1 MTRWLV
7 WAALGAGVG
16 IASAASAGEAV
27 DRALDASGVTDVSI
41 TVRRGAVE
49 VLGGDATG
57 VQVSGT
63 LDDRS
68 EAFVFERV
76 GDSIEIEDRVP
87 ENLRGGEGT
96 RLTVRV
102 PTGVRVRAALV
113 SAHLTVTG
121 VDGGGRLH
129 TVSGDIVAKALGGD
143 VSVGTVSGDM
153 EIEHAGPALRVA
165 AVSGDVIARTQTT
178 DVDVETVSG
187 DASVDNEGTLRRG
200 GMSTVSGDLDLVTA
214 FAADGD
220 LSLETVSGD
229 IALTLRGAVDARI
242 EVDAGPGGEIENGL
256 DGRIVREDRAGPG
269 ESLTQSLGKGSGEI
283 EASTVSGTVALRQ
296 QDAAPAAAPR
306 M

>member
-27 DRALDASGVTDVSI
+27 DRTLDASGATDVSI

-49 VLGGDATG
+49 VLGADGG
-57 VQVSGT
+57 RVQVSGT

-68 EAFVFERV
+68 EGLVFERE

-87 ENLRGGEGT
+87 ENLRSGEGT

-102 PTGVRVRAALV
+102 PKGVRVRAALV

-129 TVSGDIVAKALGGD
+129 TVSGDIVATALGGD
-143 VSVGTVSGDM
+143 VSVGTVSGDI
-153 EIEHAGPALRVA
+153 EIDHVGPELRVD
-165 AVSGDVIARTQTT
+165 AVSGDVVARARTTE
-178 DVDVETVSG
+178 VDVETVSG

-200 GMSTVSGDLDLVTA
+200 RMSTVSGDLDLATA
-214 FAADGD
+214 FLADGD
-220 LSLETVSGD
+220 LSLDTVSGD
-229 IALTLRGAVDARI
+229 VALTLRGPVDARI

-256 DGRIVREDRAGPG
+256 DGRIVRQDRAGPG
-269 ESLTQSLGKGSGEI
+269 ESLTLSLGKGSGEI
-283 EASTVSGTVALRQ
+283 EVSTVSGTVELRQ
-296 QDAAPAAAPR
+296 QDAAPGVALR